1 MVSTKV
7 RSLMRKN
14 EELSK
19 SREKLALKVKR
30 FNAMIRV
37 LKEKVRKQLL
47 KEARA
52 DMVVTKKMKK
62 KKKGKC
68 IDGRGRSERW
78 PNRCWQCCHR
88 RRGGKGGIKHQ
99 HHLCKATER
108 WLDRQ

>member
-7 RSLMRKN
+7 RSLMK
-14 EELSK
+14 K
-19 SREKLALKVKR
+19 HDKIVKAREQVALRVKR

-37 LKEKVRKQLL
+37 VKENVRKQLL

-62 KKKGKC
+62 KKGKC
-68 IDGRGRSERW
+68 SDGRGRSERW

-88 RRGGKGGIKHQ
+88 HYGGKGGVMHQ
-99 HHLCKATER
+99 HHLCKATKR